1 MKTAWIVA
9 AFAVFTAPL
18 SYSQTADN
26 AQVFSASEVQHQ
38 LAALAANAEA
48 KGSDGTT
55 LGDYRSHAL
64 KLSVRTES
72 GGAELHAHF
81 DDVIVVTEGNAELV
95 TGGTIIDP
103 HPGSDGELTGSG
115 IRNGK
120 TRPIAKG
127 DIVHIPAGTPHQM
140 ILPNGITFS
149 VFVVK
154 VRESR
159 PQPAP

>member
-1 MKTAWIVA
+1 MKKIWIVV
-9 AFAVFTAPL
+9 AFALFTAPF
-18 SYSQTADN
+18 SYSQKVDN

-38 LAALAANAEA
+38 LAALAANAQT
-48 KGSDGTT
+48 KGTDGTT

-81 DDVIVVTEGNAELV
+81 DDVIVVTQGNAQLV

-103 HPGSDGELTGSG
+103 HSGTDGELTGSG

-120 TRPIAKG
+120 TQSIAKG
-127 DIVHIPAGTPHQM
+127 DIIHIPAGTPHQM
-140 ILPNGITFS
+140 ILAKGVTFS
-149 VFVVK
+149 AFVVK
-154 VRESR
+154 VRE
-159 PQPAP
+159 